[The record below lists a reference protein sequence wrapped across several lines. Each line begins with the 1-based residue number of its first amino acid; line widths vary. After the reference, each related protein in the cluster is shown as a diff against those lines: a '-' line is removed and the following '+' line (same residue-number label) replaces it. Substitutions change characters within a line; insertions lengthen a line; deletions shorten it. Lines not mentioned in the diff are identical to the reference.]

1 MVSLT
6 NPLRNFK
13 RTDLQWMIFGVAAST
28 REIDLQNLTRVRDG
42 VAIVRMDQFLK
53 LATL

>member
-13 RTDLQWMIFGVAAST
+13 RTDLRLSRFLAVSRGIIFYYLFYS
-28 REIDLQNLTRVRDG
+28 NDG
-42 VAIVRMDQFLK
+42 TVLVK
-53 LATL
+53 LMSIMTKQVKL